1 MKESMLNNREKLTL
15 KQIHDDIFVKIN
27 QYYVDVFLCG
37 GAGKPEEFLRDR
49 VRDKLKIHKNI
60 RIMYPEDLF
69 VEQINKNKDYDL
81 LSLEKFL
88 ANNCEVI
95 CIICESPGSLV
106 ELGAF
111 VNNAETFDKV
121 VAVVEEKKKKE
132 RSFIML
138 GPIKM
143 ILKKNKKNVI
153 YYKKSEL
160 SELDDRLIRNFKQN
174 RITTKEKPI
183 NTIIGSYY
191 FIKLLLFF
199 YKSLTNKEVTLFMK
213 YLYEEKNYTISEFS
227 PTFNSALKLLF
238 KDKTITKTIL
248 NNQSVY
254 MLTPKGYKEVNKI
267 INNLNTLNKSFV
279 FDRIRFGIMKE
290 KYYI

>member
-1 MKESMLNNREKLTL
+1 MNESNLDTRTKQTL
-15 KQIHDDIFVKIN
+15 IKIHDEVFVKIN

-37 GAGKPEEFLRDR
+37 GAGKSEEFLRDR
-49 VRDKLKIHKNI
+49 IRDKLKVYKNL

-81 LSLEKFL
+81 LSLERFL

-95 CIICESPGSLV
+95 CVICESPGSLV

-111 VNNAETFDKV
+111 VNNSETFDKV

-138 GPIKM
+138 GPIRM
-143 ILKKNKKNVI
+143 ISKKNKKNVI
-153 YYKKSEL
+153 YYKKNKIEEL
-160 SELDDRLIRNFKQN
+160 NDKLIKNFRQS
-174 RITTKEKPI
+174 RPTSQEKPI
-183 NTIIGSYY
+183 KTIFGSYY

-199 YKSLTNKEVTLFMK
+199 YKSLTYKEVTLFIK
-213 YLYEEKNYTISEFS
+213 FLFNEKNYPISEFNT
-227 PTFNSALKLLF
+227 TFNSALKLLF
-238 KDKTITKTIL
+238 KDKTITKTIS
-248 NNQSVY
+248 NKQSMY

-267 INNLNTLNKSFV
+267 IINLNTQNKTFLI
-279 FDRIRFGIMKE
+279 DQIRFGIIKG

>member
-1 MKESMLNNREKLTL
+1 MLDTRIQQTL
-15 KQIHDDIFVKIN
+15 IRIHDDIFTKIN

-37 GAGKPEEFLRDR
+37 GAGKSEEFLRDK
-49 VRDKLKIHKNI
+49 VRDKLKVHKNL

-69 VEQINKNKDYDL
+69 VELINKNKEYDL
-81 LSLEKFL
+81 LSLERFL

-95 CIICESPGSLV
+95 CVICESPGSLV

-111 VNNAETFDKV
+111 VNNSETFDKV

-143 ILKKNKKNVI
+143 ILKKNRKNVI
-153 YYKKSEL
+153 YYKKNNIEEL
-160 SELDDRLIRNFKQN
+160 NEKLVKNFRQSRSASN
-174 RITTKEKPI
+174 EKPI

-199 YKSLTNKEVTLFMK
+199 YNSLTYKEVTLFIK
-213 YLYEEKNYTISEFS
+213 FLYNEKQYSVSELNT
-227 PTFNSALKLLF
+227 TFNSALKLLF
-238 KDKTITKTIL
+238 KDKTITKIIR
-248 NNQSVY
+248 NNQSLY
-254 MLTPKGYKEVNKI
+254 LLTPKGYKEVNKI
-267 INNLNTLNKSFV
+267 IKNLNIPNKTFL
-279 FDRIRFGIMKE
+279 FDQIRFGIIKE